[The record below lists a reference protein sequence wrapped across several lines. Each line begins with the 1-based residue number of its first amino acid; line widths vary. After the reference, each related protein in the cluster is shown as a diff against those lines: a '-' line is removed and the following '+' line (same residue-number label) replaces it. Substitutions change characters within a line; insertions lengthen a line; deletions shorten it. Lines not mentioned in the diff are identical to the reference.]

1 MSLISSLKSFLLQCA
16 RVWTVTK
23 KPTKEEFRTTAQAA
37 GIGILIIGALGFII
51 SLAIRIL
58 KGL

>member
-1 MSLISSLKSFLLQCA
+1 MSIISSLKSFLLQCA

-37 GIGILIIGALGFII
+37 GIGIIIIGAIGFII
-51 SLAIRIL
+51 SIAIRIL
-58 KGL
+58 KG